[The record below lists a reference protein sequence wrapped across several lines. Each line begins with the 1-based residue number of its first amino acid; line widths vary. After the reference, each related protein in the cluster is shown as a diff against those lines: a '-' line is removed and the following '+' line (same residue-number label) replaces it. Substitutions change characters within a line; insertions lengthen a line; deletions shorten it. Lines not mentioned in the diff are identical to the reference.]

1 MKKRALNAE
10 RCFAYYSKWGVNDM
24 KLNIIKGENGCREI
38 DVDIDSIDGIT
49 KNKELRTL
57 YINKKKYRLTLASYK
72 ELINTLKRQMKYYKF
87 AV

>member
-1 MKKRALNAE
+1 
-10 RCFAYYSKWGVNDM
+10 M
-24 KLNIIKGENGCREI
+24 KLNIITGENGCREI
-38 DVDIDSIDGIT
+38 DIDIDSIDGIT

-72 ELINTLKRQMKYYKF
+72 ELISTLKRQMKYHKF

>member
-1 MKKRALNAE
+1 MPAKML
-10 RCFAYYSKWGVNDM
+10 GVNDM

-72 ELINTLKRQMKYYKF
+72 ELISTLKRQMKYHKF

>member
-1 MKKRALNAE
+1 
-10 RCFAYYSKWGVNDM
+10 M

-38 DVDIDSIDGIT
+38 DIDIDSIDGIT

-57 YINKKKYRLTLASYK
+57 YINKKKYRLTMASYK
-72 ELINTLKRQMKYYKF
+72 ELINTLKRQMKYHKF

>member
-1 MKKRALNAE
+1 
-10 RCFAYYSKWGVNDM
+10 M

-57 YINKKKYRLTLASYK
+57 YINKKKYRLTLSSYK
-72 ELINTLKRQMKYYKF
+72 ELISTLKRQMKYHKF

>member
-1 MKKRALNAE
+1 
-10 RCFAYYSKWGVNDM
+10 M

-38 DVDIDSIDGIT
+38 DVDIDSIDGIA

-57 YINKKKYRLTLASYK
+57 YINKKKYRLTLASYE
-72 ELINTLKRQMKYYKF
+72 ELISTLKRQMKYHKF

>member
-1 MKKRALNAE
+1 
-10 RCFAYYSKWGVNDM
+10 M

-38 DVDIDSIDGIT
+38 DVDIDSIDGIA

-72 ELINTLKRQMKYYKF
+72 ELISTLKRQMKYHKF

>member
-1 MKKRALNAE
+1 M
-10 RCFAYYSKWGVNDM
+10 GVNDM

-72 ELINTLKRQMKYYKF
+72 ELISTLKRQMKYYKY

>member
-1 MKKRALNAE
+1 MGM
-10 RCFAYYSKWGVNDM
+10 CFEYTVCRQIIMGVNDM

-72 ELINTLKRQMKYYKF
+72 ELISTLKRQMKYYKY

>member
-1 MKKRALNAE
+1 MPAKML
-10 RCFAYYSKWGVNDM
+10 GVNNM

-38 DVDIDSIDGIT
+38 DIDIDSIDGIT

-72 ELINTLKRQMKYYKF
+72 ELISTLKRQMKYHKF